1 MGSALD
7 IVLNTRLLDKLSCK
21 MLGVVA
27 VFLKNLQELSKQK
40 IVAVLEPIL
49 NQGAG
54 LFT

>member
-21 MLGVVA
+21 ILGVVA
-27 VFLKNLQELSKQK
+27 AFLKDLQQCSKQK
-40 IVAVLEPIL
+40 IAAVLEPIL
-49 NQGAG
+49 IQGAG